1 MGWLRRA
8 ATLSCA
14 LVVFVCLAHRRA
26 SAEAVLLDF
35 QTDWCGYCR
44 VMEPVVRELA
54 AEGYQVRTINGDHEP
69 DLVQKFRVEGYPTF
83 VALRDGR
90 EVGRVSGQ
98 VTKAQLY
105 ALLKSAGGRG
115 RSSTATAGEWVG
127 ARIRGQSPDSPARP
141 RLLAGLGHL
150 RQNNVH
156 ASTAKVPDQ
165 NAGDWESAALLSAG
179 SAPSAAAITDRLI
192 AASVRLRIE
201 DHHGQ
206 SVGSGTVIDS
216 RDGEALIL
224 TCGHV
229 FREFKEGGRILVDF
243 FGPQAPQQIPGKLL
257 SYDLNSDVGLV
268 RVEGGHRFIA
278 ASVAPPGH
286 VCRPGDEVVSVGC
299 DNGRD
304 ATPLVTKIVSVD
316 RYNHAP
322 NLQVA
327 FEPVQGRSGGGLF
340 NREGQLIGV
349 CNAADAADRQGL
361 FAAPRAIYAELDR
374 TKLSFVYR
382 PEAME
387 PLTATP
393 VTAAPVTAAPVDL
406 QLVTDRSPAAEPQ
419 FAAYDRL
426 SPEEQALIDELR
438 GSRGAEV
445 ICLVRA
451 LDAPQTKSR
460 VFEINRASAAFWRE
474 LAHVRSH
481 EPERKLTSL
490 ENPAPFA
497 PWSAQRTIV
506 AVPPAA
512 ATDRSALDE
521 SRVWPPRV
529 RQ

>member
-1 MGWLRRA
+1 
-8 ATLSCA
+8 
-14 LVVFVCLAHRRA
+14 
-26 SAEAVLLDF
+26 
-35 QTDWCGYCR
+35 
-44 VMEPVVRELA
+44 
-54 AEGYQVRTINGDHEP
+54 
-69 DLVQKFRVEGYPTF
+69 
-83 VALRDGR
+83 
-90 EVGRVSGQ
+90 
-98 VTKAQLY
+98 
-105 ALLKSAGGRG
+105 
-115 RSSTATAGEWVG
+115 
-127 ARIRGQSPDSPARP
+127 
-141 RLLAGLGHL
+141 
-150 RQNNVH
+150 VH
-156 ASTAKVPDQ
+156 ASTAKPADQ
-165 NAGDWESAALLSAG
+165 NDGWESAEALAVDSTATTADKTEYFL
-179 SAPSAAAITDRLI
+179 

-206 SVGSGTVIDS
+206 SVGSGTVIDA

-229 FREFKEGGRILVDF
+229 FREFKEGGQILVDF
-243 FGPQAPQQIPGKLL
+243 FGPQAPQQVPGKLL

-268 RVEGGHRFIA
+268 RVEGGHRFVA
-278 ASVAPPGH
+278 ARVAPPGYA
-286 VCRPGDEVVSVGC
+286 CRAGDQVVSVGC

-304 ATPLVTKIVSVD
+304 ATPLITNIVSVD

-340 NREGQLIGV
+340 DREGQLVGV

-361 FAAPRAIYAELDR
+361 FAALGAIYAELDR
-374 TKLSFVYR
+374 TRLSFVYR
-382 PEAME
+382 PEAVAQM
-387 PLTATP
+387 TTTP
-393 VTAAPVTAAPVDL
+393 DDFELIA
-406 QLVTDRSPAAEPQ
+406 DRSTAVEPQ
-419 FAAYDRL
+419 FLAPGGL

-438 GSRGAEV
+438 GARGAEV
-445 ICLVRA
+445 ICLVRS

-474 LAHVRSH
+474 LAHVRSS

-512 ATDRSALDE
+512 ADRRSAADE
-521 SRVWPPRV
+521 NRVWPPRV